1 MAALPFSGPQLASIG
16 TGLGLVFGGEQHALG
31 SLEGRHRAQCINPRI
46 DPVKHGLMSEP
57 VLLTR
62 WLSIEPMFS
71 RLTLAL
77 PRAASPD
84 ASIPTIN
91 SASPRTGMFAL

>member
-57 VLLTR
+57 VFHAAHLEGGASAFEELLSQDADTLVVDR
-62 WLSIEPMFS
+62 ADVLTAHIGPSS
-71 RLTLAL
+71 R
-77 PRAASPD
+77 
-84 ASIPTIN
+84 
-91 SASPRTGMFAL
+91 